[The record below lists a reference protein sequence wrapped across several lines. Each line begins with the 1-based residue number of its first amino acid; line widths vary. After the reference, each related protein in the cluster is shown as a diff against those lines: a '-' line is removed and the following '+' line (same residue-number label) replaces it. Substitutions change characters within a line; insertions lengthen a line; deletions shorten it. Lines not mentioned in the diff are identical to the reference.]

1 MGHSSMA
8 IDQEKAGFV
17 PNAFL
22 MLAHRPDEF

>member
-1 MGHSSMA
+1 MA